1 MPTQIEENPVTQK
14 TRELCQAIV
23 DLPNLRA
30 ARQRIDAFLSN
41 AAARGQYESLIAK
54 GQTLQEKQQNSVPL
68 DGTEIADFEKQRDAL
83 LATPVARGF
92 LDAQEEL
99 HDLQHSIQ
107 KFVSKTLETGRVP
120 TAEDLGDGECDGHDS
135 CGCHH

>member
-41 AAARGQYESLIAK
+41 ETARAQYETLIAK
-54 GQTLQEKQQNSVPL
+54 GQALQEKQQNSVPL
-68 DGTEIADFEKQRDAL
+68 DGTEITDFEKHREAL
-83 LATPVARGF
+83 LANPVARGF
-92 LDAQEEL
+92 LDAQGEL

-107 KFVSKTLETGRVP
+107 KYVSKTLETGRVP
-120 TAEDLGDGECDGHDS
+120 TAEDLGDSSCGHG

>member
-30 ARQRIDAFLSN
+30 ARQQIDAFLSN
-41 AAARGQYESLIAK
+41 DAARGQYESLIAK
-54 GQTLQEKQQNSVPL
+54 GQTLQEKQQNSLPL

-83 LATPVARGF
+83 LANPVARGF

-99 HDLQHSIQ
+99 HHLQHSIQ
-107 KFVSKTLETGRVP
+107 KYVSKTLETGRVP
-120 TAEDLGDGECDGHDS
+120 TAEELSESCDGHGS

>member
-23 DLPNLRA
+23 DLPTLRA
-30 ARQRIDAFLSN
+30 ARQQIDAFLSN
-41 AAARGQYESLIAK
+41 ETARGQYESLIAK
-54 GQTLQEKQQNSVPL
+54 GQALQEKQQNSVPL
-68 DGTEIADFEKQRDAL
+68 DGTEIADFEKHREAL
-83 LATPVARGF
+83 LANPIARSF

-99 HDLQHSIQ
+99 HHLQHSIQ
-107 KFVSKTLETGRVP
+107 KYVSKTLETGRVP
-120 TAEDLGDGECDGHDS
+120 TAEDLDGSCGSHG